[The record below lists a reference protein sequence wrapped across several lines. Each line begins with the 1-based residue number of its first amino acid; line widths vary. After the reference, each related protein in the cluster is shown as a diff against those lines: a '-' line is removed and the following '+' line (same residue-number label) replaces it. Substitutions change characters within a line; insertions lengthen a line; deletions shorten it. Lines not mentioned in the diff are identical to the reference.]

1 MIVTCPNCATK
12 LQLDGAKIPARPF
25 TVRCPKC
32 QQIVNAQPP
41 AQEAQRD
48 AVAAVGD
55 LPASARPRQDS
66 APAAA
71 APLVS
76 DAPAAAAA
84 PPPPESS
91 EDVLRLL
98 ASLLRREAA
107 GEAGGARASLAGG
120 GRRGDWECRRALVC
134 AGSSFGGDAARGLSQ
149 SGYDVS
155 VAADAAQAV
164 ERMREEQ
171 LDVLVLDPE
180 FDPHAQGAVAVGR
193 EVASMRNAERRRL
206 VFVLLTNTA
215 RTADAHAAFL
225 AGANLVVQMKEVGDL
240 PRVLEKNIRDL
251 NELYRD
257 FNRALG
263 LAEL

>member
-1 MIVTCPNCATK
+1 MIVTCPNCTTR
-12 LQLDGAKIPARPF
+12 LQLDGAKVPTRPF
-25 TVRCPKC
+25 SVRCPKC

-41 AQEAQRD
+41 APTAPQRD
-48 AVAAVGD
+48 ALAAVGD
-55 LPASARPRQDS
+55 VPASAKQPQEM
-66 APAAA
+66 AAA
-71 APLVS
+71 VPTPLVGEAQ
-76 DAPAAAAA
+76 DAPDGH
-84 PPPPESS
+84 

-107 GEAGGARASLAGG
+107 GDGGVGVRVANGAG
-120 GRRGDWECRRALVC
+120 GRREWERRRALIC
-134 AGSSFGGDAARGLSQ
+134 AGSAFGGDAARALSQ

-155 VAADAAQAV
+155 VASDAAQAV

-171 LDVLVLDPE
+171 LEVLVLDPE
-180 FDPHAQGAVAVGR
+180 FDARTQGAMTVGR
-193 EVASMRNAERRRL
+193 EVTAMRNAERRRL

-215 RTADAHAAFL
+215 RTGDAHAAFL
-225 AGANLVVQMKEVGDL
+225 AGANLIIQMKEIADL
-240 PRVLEKNIRDL
+240 PRALEKNIRDL